1 MNDLYNATGTITWVI
16 STSIGILEWFGGIEV
31 NSVLTSGS
39 LLLALVYG
47 VYRIK
52 TQRLDLKLKQNE
64 YAQIENKE
72 DGDEKNK
79 N

>member
-1 MNDLYNATGTITWVI
+1 MNDLYNATITWVI